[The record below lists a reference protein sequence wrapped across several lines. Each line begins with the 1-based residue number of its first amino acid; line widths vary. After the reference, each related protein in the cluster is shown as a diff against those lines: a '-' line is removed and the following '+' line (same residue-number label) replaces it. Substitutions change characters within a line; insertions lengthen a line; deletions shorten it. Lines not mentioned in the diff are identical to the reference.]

1 MDNQKIPGTYEKAWL
16 RRFFID
22 DNHEIHRETWGF
34 FT

>member
-1 MDNQKIPGTYEKAWL
+1 MANHIPRYKKMAWL
-16 RRFFID
+16 RRCFID